1 MEGAAGFG
9 DEFGASTAFEEFGE
23 TQAFGDDPLDGA
35 SVFEQTDQQLDE
47 VPDTFEGGSQQ
58 LPNVDSNEMGKSKD
72 TGGSQAGHT
81 DPGQWSARTQKM
93 HAMLDASF
101 AESDGQAL
109 SFDDMIARTKK
120 DQKRRVVAGCFQ
132 ELLFLSTHGLI
143 ELKQSA
149 PYANIVIAKAD
160 GFAAVEVVS

>member
-1 MEGAAGFG
+1 
-9 DEFGASTAFEEFGE
+9 
-23 TQAFGDDPLDGA
+23 
-35 SVFEQTDQQLDE
+35 
-47 VPDTFEGGSQQ
+47 
-58 LPNVDSNEMGKSKD
+58 
-72 TGGSQAGHT
+72 
-81 DPGQWSARTQKM
+81 M

-149 PYANIVIAKAD
+149 AYANIVIAKAD

>member
-1 MEGAAGFG
+1 
-9 DEFGASTAFEEFGE
+9 
-23 TQAFGDDPLDGA
+23 
-35 SVFEQTDQQLDE
+35 
-47 VPDTFEGGSQQ
+47 
-58 LPNVDSNEMGKSKD
+58 
-72 TGGSQAGHT
+72 
-81 DPGQWSARTQKM
+81 M

-143 ELKQSA
+143 ELQQQK
-149 PYANIVIAKAD
+149 PYANIIISKAE
-160 GFAAVEVVS
+160 GFDAVEVVA